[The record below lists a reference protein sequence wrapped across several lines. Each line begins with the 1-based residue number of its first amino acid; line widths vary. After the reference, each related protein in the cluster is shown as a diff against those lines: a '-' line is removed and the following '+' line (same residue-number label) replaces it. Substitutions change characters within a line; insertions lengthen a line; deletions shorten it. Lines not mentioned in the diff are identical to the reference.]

1 MNPNPIAND
10 ARRAR
15 RARRLPADARCLL
28 CGQDNPVVLSPAKGK
43 LPDSVL
49 EEHHIVGWRIDEDLT
64 AVVCANC
71 HLLNHELL
79 RTAGVDLK
87 RPSKNLLEQLLTW
100 LTAISAFLRA
110 LADSAHALAVRLRT
124 LIATL
129 DNHQPTW
136 RNLPEISA

>member
-15 RARRLPADARCLL
+15 RARRLPPDARCLF
-28 CGQDNPVVLSPAKGK
+28 CGQDNPVVLSPAKAK

-49 EEHHIVGWRIDEDLT
+49 EEHHVVGWRVDEDLT

-100 LTAISAFLRA
+100 LTAIGTFLHA
-110 LADSAHALAVRLRT
+110 LADSAHHLAARLGALLTA
-124 LIATL
+124 L
-129 DNHQPTW
+129 DHHQPTW
-136 RNLPEISA
+136 RTLPETTS

>member
-15 RARRLPADARCLL
+15 RARRLPPDARCLL
-28 CGQDNPVVLSPAKGK
+28 CGQNNPVVLSPVTSK

-71 HLLNHELL
+71 HLLNHEEL
-79 RTAGVDLK
+79 RDLGVDLK
-87 RPSKNLLEQLLTW
+87 HPSTNLLDQLLTW
-100 LTAISAFLRA
+100 LTAIGALLYA
-110 LADSAHALAVRLRT
+110 LADSAHALAERLRALLT
-124 LIATL
+124 AL
-129 DNHQPTW
+129 DTDLPTW
-136 RNLPEISA
+136 RTLPESTS

>member
-10 ARRAR
+10 SRRAR

-28 CGQDNPVVLSPAKGK
+28 CHEGNPVVLSHAKGK

-49 EEHHIVGWRIDEDLT
+49 EEHHPVGWRIDEDLT

-87 RPSKNLLEQLLTW
+87 RPSTNLLEQLLTW
-100 LTAISAFLRA
+100 LTAIGAFLHA
-110 LADSAHALAVRLRT
+110 LADSAHALATRLRALLT
-124 LIATL
+124 AL
-129 DNHQPTW
+129 DHHQPDW
-136 RNLPEISA
+136 RTLPETTS